1 MSRVRIP
8 PVLRDVV
15 GGSRELSASGSTVAE
30 VLDDLF
36 AGQPALGDRL
46 TAGTGTLSTFV
57 NVFVN
62 GEDVRHR
69 QGLDTQVGTD
79 DVVILL
85 PAMAGGASNRRPE
98 GPMTPVAPGRLGA
111 SRDVQGATP
120 S

>member
-1 MSRVRIP
+1 MSKVRIP

-15 GGSRELSASGSTVAE
+15 GGSRELSASGATVAE

-36 AGQPALGDRL
+36 ASQPALADRL
-46 TAGTGTLSTFV
+46 TAGSGTLSAFV

-62 GEDVRHR
+62 GDDVRHR
-69 QGLDTQVGTD
+69 QGLETRVGAD

-98 GPMTPVAPGRLGA
+98 GPDEPGCARSVGSVA
-111 SRDVQGATP
+111 
-120 S
+120 